1 MRRPA
6 SSALASGAAGVPAA
20 AALTEHGAASMTV
33 IGVTGLAVLV
43 GALVPELFWLLALIL
58 AARQRRWEFRNL
70 ADVRPELHEHLVARD
85 PVAEIVR
92 ARANASDAGA
102 AERGAANR
110 GKAAT
115 GRRRRRR

>member
-1 MRRPA
+1 MKRPA
-6 SSALASGAAGVPAA
+6 LSALTGGAVGAPAA
-20 AALTEHGAASMTV
+20 AALAEHGAAATTV
-33 IGVTGLAVLV
+33 IGATGLAVLI

-70 ADVRPELHEHLVARD
+70 ADARPDLREHLVARD

-92 ARANASDAGA
+92 ARANASDGGV

-110 GKAAT
+110 ANAS